1 VTVCVVGSGGR
12 EHTLARA
19 LARAVDVVVTPGN
32 PGMPALVDGHRISV
46 TDAPPED
53 LDAELTVIGPEAP
66 LVDGLADRLRSRG
79 MTVFGPGEDGARL
92 EGSKAF
98 MKEVLAEAGVPTAR
112 YGSFEDPA
120 AATRFLAELPGPFV
134 VKTDGLAAGKGVLVT
149 DSRAE
154 AEADVAAKLSG
165 RAFGEA
171 GRRVVIEEGLLG
183 FECSIH
189 ALCDGTR
196 AVPLAAARDYKRAF
210 DGDGGA
216 NTGGMGCYSPPPE
229 VDDGLVGRVMDEAVE
244 PTVAAL
250 RRRGI
255 DFRGVLYGGIMVTS
269 DGPYVL
275 EFNVR
280 FGDPETQVLL
290 PRLLDDPVEML
301 RSVAEGRL
309 RDGPGFRADAAV
321 CVVAAAEGY
330 PEAPVAGAVIS
341 GLADDGQLADPVD
354 GVTVVHAGTS
364 RRPDGQF
371 VVAGGRVLGFSA
383 MAPTLDDARRL
394 AYRAADQVSWDG
406 MHIRRD
412 IALLTE
418 PTGVAR

>member
-1 VTVCVVGSGGR
+1 
-12 EHTLARA
+12 
-19 LARAVDVVVTPGN
+19 
-32 PGMPALVDGHRISV
+32 
-46 TDAPPED
+46 
-53 LDAELTVIGPEAP
+53 
-66 LVDGLADRLRSRG
+66 
-79 MTVFGPGEDGARL
+79 
-92 EGSKAF
+92 
-98 MKEVLAEAGVPTAR
+98 
-112 YGSFEDPA
+112 
-120 AATRFLAELPGPFV
+120 
-134 VKTDGLAAGKGVLVT
+134 
-149 DSRAE
+149 
-154 AEADVAAKLSG
+154 
-165 RAFGEA
+165 
-171 GRRVVIEEGLLG
+171 
-183 FECSIH
+183 
-189 ALCDGTR
+189 
-196 AVPLAAARDYKRAF
+196 
-210 DGDGGA
+210 
-216 NTGGMGCYSPPPE
+216 
-229 VDDGLVGRVMDEAVE
+229 
-244 PTVAAL
+244 
-250 RRRGI
+250 
-255 DFRGVLYGGIMVTS
+255 
-269 DGPYVL
+269 
-275 EFNVR
+275 VR

-309 RDGPGFRADAAV
+309 RDGPRFRADAAV

-364 RRPDGQF
+364 RGPDGQF